1 LIQINSQMQQSP
13 KAQFQDRS
21 RDRNAYRGTKLAIAS
36 DVKDHSGQDYRTGP
50 AGEAD
55 SAVPLAM
62 WTAVAPRATKLRLRR
77 GQTIGLSLDNDT
89 LFIVRSGAL
98 TLHVAMPDTARQIVA
113 ILLPGDLLRSSLV
126 PPHANAD
133 LTAASQAEIWRLRWS
148 ELEDIATREP
158 ALARYTQSALA
169 AQMTRQWVHLAAIAR
184 FSGEQRVATM
194 LIELA
199 LRSAEPSPSGGFA
212 LDMPFSR
219 KEVAD
224 YLGLNPDTLS
234 RIMSRLR
241 TTGVLGH
248 SERNKII
255 VRDAAALTRL
265 SPAASCLAEIYR
277 ERRVE
282 EKFPRRF

>member
-1 LIQINSQMQQSP
+1 
-13 KAQFQDRS
+13 
-21 RDRNAYRGTKLAIAS
+21 
-36 DVKDHSGQDYRTGP
+36 
-50 AGEAD
+50 
-55 SAVPLAM
+55 
-62 WTAVAPRATKLRLRR
+62 
-77 GQTIGLSLDNDT
+77 
-89 LFIVRSGAL
+89 
-98 TLHVAMPDTARQIVA
+98 
-113 ILLPGDLLRSSLV
+113 
-126 PPHANAD
+126 
-133 LTAASQAEIWRLRWS
+133 
-148 ELEDIATREP
+148 
-158 ALARYTQSALA
+158 
-169 AQMTRQWVHLAAIAR
+169 VHLAAIAR